1 MPRRRRAVIWSPEAE
16 QDLFDISAY
25 LSAEASALTAE
36 KYLRAINRAGERIR
50 TRPLSGRARD
60 ELISGLRSVLVHPY
74 VVFYRTAELSV
85 EIVRVLHQ
93 RRGLDAIFTGD
104 IDD

>member
-1 MPRRRRAVIWSPEAE
+1 MPRPRRAVIWSPEAE
-16 QDLFDISAY
+16 QDLFDISGY
-25 LSAEASALTAE
+25 LTVEASARTAE
-36 KYLRAINRAGERIR
+36 KYLRAINRASERVR

-74 VVFYRTAELSV
+74 VVFYRTAEFSV

-93 RRGLDAIFTGD
+93 RRDLDAIFAEDVDG
-104 IDD
+104 